1 VPIKVGN
8 RTFAPRP
15 FTTLLAIALIALLI
29 SLGRWQLHRADEKR
43 VLFTSF
49 AAGADATRPVDLDTP
64 KLPRYSQVEASGHY
78 DDTRQI
84 LIDNMVNAER
94 AGYFVITPF
103 ALHGGGW
110 VLVNRGWIPLG
121 QSRADRPA
129 VPVDANPRRIRGRS
143 DNLPSPGIHMGV
155 PAALAPPF
163 PVVANFPTQ
172 SELAQLLK
180 ETQWTPAAD
189 SILLDPAEADG
200 YVRNWAPPGFPPMRH
215 IGYAVQWFGL
225 ALALAVIYVVTNFRR
240 AEGRA

>member
-1 VPIKVGN
+1 MPIKIGN

-15 FTTLLAIALIALLI
+15 FTTLLTIVLMGLLI

-43 VLFTSF
+43 ALYASF

-78 DDTRQI
+78 DGTRQI

-103 ALHGGGW
+103 ALQGGGW

-121 QSRADRPA
+121 RSRADRPA
-129 VPVDANPRRIRGRS
+129 VPVDSYPRRIRGRA
-143 DNLPSPGIHMGV
+143 DNLPSAGIHMGV
-155 PAALAPPF
+155 PATLAPPF

-172 SELAQLLK
+172 SELAQLLI
-180 ETQWTPAAD
+180 ESQWTAAAA
-189 SILLDPAEADG
+189 SILLDSAEPDG

-215 IGYAVQWFGL
+215 VGYAVQWFGL

-240 AEGRA
+240 S